1 MTNKIKLYQ
10 LKNIKNC
17 KFKAYISQFSDFKT
31 LNNKSH
37 MLKQIYKTIIKDYNL
52 VELSE
57 VDLYNIIQS
66 LIEDK
71 YFLTNQ
77 EKEVEANI
85 IHQHL
90 LRYITYEKQLNRK
103 ILAKNIY
110 GTVKMIGQGIDQDI
124 ELNAD
129 IVFDNPKYI
138 EIVKYKTGATELSY
152 KARTEKNLPENDIE
166 LYLLRKLGEQLYP
179 NKPVISSFYHL
190 KGKKDTKDI
199 YSQFLSDKKALLNS
213 LSELKVISYPDKKM
227 QKEHDKK
234 IKEIEDVLY
243 FNNSEGNNIISF
255 NYDKSLDNEIIELL
269 NTELTFTSEKCK
281 SGNCD
286 FCNYSTL
293 CGYENNNND
302 KLEIVKPT
310 KKSKAKVEF
319 TDAQK
324 EIVNAEF
331 GNYRVNA
338 VAGSGKSSSVVTRTI
353 ELFNKGYSIDDIL
366 MITFTNKGALELK
379 NKIKKLKNINTDKL
393 HIYTFN
399 SFGET
404 IVSIEWKTLG
414 FTQKPQLASSIDVND
429 IIKEML
435 QMDAYSKIEWLNY
448 KNPLLNYPHAK
459 GAFKQLQ
466 IYFNIIK
473 SYSYDIDTFKN
484 EILLKE
490 KEQCENKAELI
501 YEMYFKFNEMMK
513 ARNLLQYQD
522 QVLYLIE
529 LLEKNP
535 SLIEKYGYKHI
546 IVDEY
551 QDTNFTQIKLLQ
563 LLKQYKQLASL
574 MVVGDDFQSIF
585 GFTNTTPE
593 NIINFDKQF
602 DNVKDIYLLDNF
614 RSTPEICNL
623 ANGLIKLN
631 TQRID
636 KDIISRKANGKQPTL
651 IQYNTLENEYAGI
664 IELIREQ
671 IANNTPKH
679 EMCVIA
685 RTKKELLEIQSYLN
699 KESIPSNIEASELFI
714 DNINVQCIVNLANF
728 FRNNEHDYYLME
740 YVFMTNPIESITHAT
755 ETDVIT
761 ITSNVKN
768 KIIEDFSS
776 QESEESKIEYFY
788 SLLTPLVEKD
798 EVAKSFVTNL
808 QTKTFYSFSQLL
820 DYLYKVI
827 LYHDETSIEKDEN
840 KYNAITLTTAHS
852 SKGKEWSTVITTINS
867 FKYEDIQN
875 DLSLLEEERRLLFVD
890 ITRAKDELYITYN
903 TSQDK
908 SRNKGKYCLF
918 ADEINNMLAVNE

>member
-10 LKNIKNC
+10 LKNIKDC

-37 MLKQIYKTIIKDYNL
+37 MLKQIYKTIIRDYNFI
-52 VELSE
+52 ELSE

-85 IHQHL
+85 IYQHL
-90 LRYITYEKQLNRK
+90 LRYIIYEKQLNRK

-129 IVFDNPKYI
+129 IIFENSNYI
-138 EIVKYKTGATELSY
+138 EIVKFKTGVTELSY
-152 KARTEKNLPENDIE
+152 KARTEKNLPENDME

-199 YSQFLSDKKALLNS
+199 YAQFLSDKNELLKS
-213 LSELKVISYPDKKM
+213 LIELKGISYPDKKM

-234 IKEIEDVLY
+234 IKEIEDILY

-255 NYDKSLDNEIIELL
+255 NYDKSLDDEIIELL

-286 FCNYSTL
+286 FCSYSTL
-293 CGYENNNND
+293 CGYENSNND

-310 KKSKAKVEF
+310 KKSKAKVEL

-353 ELFNKGYSIDDIL
+353 ELFNKGYTIDDIL

-379 NKIKKLKNINTDKL
+379 DKIKKLKNINTDKL

-399 SFGET
+399 SFGES
-404 IVSIEWKTLG
+404 IVSKEWEALG

-435 QMDAYSKIEWLNY
+435 QMDAYSRIEWLNY
-448 KNPLLNYPHAK
+448 KNPLLNYPNAK

-490 KEQCENKAELI
+490 KEQYKNKAELI
-501 YEMYFKFNEMMK
+501 YEMYAKFNEMLK
-513 ARNLLQYQD
+513 AKNLLQYQD
-522 QVLYLIE
+522 QILYLIE
-529 LLEKNP
+529 LLETNP
-535 SLIEKYGYKHI
+535 NLINKYGYKHV

-563 LLKQYKQLASL
+563 LLKQYEQLTSL

-602 DNVKDIYLLDNF
+602 ENVKDIYLLDNF
-614 RSTPEICNL
+614 RSTPEICGL

-636 KDIISRKANGKQPTL
+636 KDIISRKTNGKQPTL
-651 IQYNTLENEYAGI
+651 IQYETLENEYTGI
-664 IELIREQ
+664 TEVIKEQ
-671 IANNTPKH
+671 VTNNTPKH
-679 EMCVIA
+679 EICVIA
-685 RTKKELLEIQSYLN
+685 RTKKELLEIQSHLQ
-699 KESIPSNIEASELFI
+699 KENIPSNIEASELFI

-740 YVFMTNPIESITHAT
+740 YLYLTNNFEDQTN
-755 ETDVIT
+755 ED
-761 ITSNVKN
+761 
-768 KIIEDFSS
+768 IIEITNDFKIKLI
-776 QESEESKIEYFY
+776 EYFNTLETEESKIEYFY
-788 SLLTPLVEKD
+788 SLLTSLVEKN

-808 QTKTFYSFSQLL
+808 QTKTFYSLSQLL

-827 LYHDETSIEKDEN
+827 LYHDDTSIEKDEN

-918 ADEINNMLAVNE
+918 ADEINNILSVNE

>member
-10 LKNIKNC
+10 LKNIKDC

-37 MLKQIYKTIIKDYNL
+37 MIKQIYKTIFRDYNFIK
-52 VELSE
+52 LSE

-77 EKEVEANI
+77 EKEVEINI

-90 LRYITYEKQLNRK
+90 LRYITYEKHLNRK
-103 ILAKNIY
+103 ILAKNVY
-110 GTVKMIGQGIDQDI
+110 GTVKMISQGIDKDI

-129 IVFDNPKYI
+129 VVFDNANYI
-138 EIVKYKTGATELSY
+138 EIVKFKTGATELSY

-179 NKPVISSFYHL
+179 NKPIISSFYHL

-199 YSQFLSDKKALLNS
+199 YAQFLSDKNKLVKS
-213 LSELKVISYPDKKM
+213 LGELKVISYTDKKM
-227 QKEHDKK
+227 QKEHEKK

-269 NTELTFTSEKCK
+269 NTKLTFNSEKCK

-310 KKSKAKVEF
+310 KKSKVKVEF

-353 ELFNKGYSIDDIL
+353 ELFDKGYTIDDIL
-366 MITFTNKGALELK
+366 LITFTNKGALELK
-379 NKIKKLKNINTDKL
+379 DKIKKLKNINADKL

-399 SFGET
+399 SFGES
-404 IVSIEWKTLG
+404 IVSKEWQTLG

-448 KNPLLNYPHAK
+448 KNPLLNYPNAK

-473 SYSYDIDTFKN
+473 SYSYDINTFKN

-490 KEQCENKAELI
+490 KEQYENKAELI
-501 YEMYFKFNEMMK
+501 YEMYAKFNEMLK
-513 ARNLLQYQD
+513 TKNLLQYQD
-522 QVLYLIE
+522 QILYLIE
-529 LLEKNP
+529 LFENNHN
-535 SLIEKYGYKHI
+535 LINEYGFKHV

-551 QDTNFTQIKLLQ
+551 QDTDFTQVKLLH
-563 LLKQYKQLASL
+563 LLEKYNDFKSL
-574 MVVGDDFQSIF
+574 MVVGDDAQSIY
-585 GFTNTTPE
+585 GWRLTTPE

-602 DNVKDIYLLDNF
+602 EKVKDIYLLDNF

-623 ANGLIKLN
+623 ANQLDKLN

-636 KDIISRKANGKQPTL
+636 KDIISRKANGKEPTL
-651 IQYNTLENEYAGI
+651 TKYDTLENEYTGI
-664 IELIREQ
+664 TELIKEQ

-679 EMCVIA
+679 EICVIA

-699 KESIPSNIEASELFI
+699 KENIQSNIEASELFI

-740 YVFMTNPIESITHAT
+740 YLYLTNNFEDQTN
-755 ETDVIT
+755 ED
-761 ITSNVKN
+761 
-768 KIIEDFSS
+768 IIEITNDFKIKLI
-776 QESEESKIEYFY
+776 EYFNTLETEESKIEYFY

-798 EVAKSFVTNL
+798 EVAKSFVANI
-808 QTKTFYSFSQLL
+808 QTKTFYTFNQLL

-840 KYNAITLTTAHS
+840 KYNAVTLTTAHS

-890 ITRAKDELYITYN
+890 ITRAKDKLYITYN

-918 ADEINNMLAVNE
+918 ADEISNILAANE

>member
-1 MTNKIKLYQ
+1 
-10 LKNIKNC
+10 
-17 KFKAYISQFSDFKT
+17 
-31 LNNKSH
+31 
-37 MLKQIYKTIIKDYNL
+37 MLKQIYKTIIRDYNL
-52 VELSE
+52 AELSK

-77 EKEVEANI
+77 EKEVETNI

-103 ILAKNIY
+103 ILAKSVY
-110 GTVKMIGQGIDQDI
+110 GTIKMIGLGIDKDI

-129 IVFDNPKYI
+129 VVFDNPKYI
-138 EIVKYKTGATELSY
+138 EIVKFKIGATELSY
-152 KARTEKNLPENDIE
+152 KARTEKNLPENDME

-190 KGKKDTKDI
+190 KGKKDTKEI
-199 YSQFLSDKKALLNS
+199 YAQFLSDKNELLKS
-213 LSELKVISYPDKKM
+213 LNELKGINYPDKKM
-227 QKEHDKK
+227 Q
-234 IKEIEDVLY
+234 KEIEDVLY

-269 NTELTFTSEKCK
+269 NTELTFNSEKCK

-293 CGYENNNND
+293 CGYEDSNND

-310 KKSKAKVEF
+310 KKSNSKVKY

-324 EIVNAEF
+324 EIINAEF
-331 GNYRVNA
+331 GNYRANC
-338 VAGSGKSSSVVTRTI
+338 VAGSGKTSTVVARTI
-353 ELFNKGYSIDDIL
+353 ELFNKGYTIDDIL

-379 NKIKKLKNINTDKL
+379 DKIKKLKNINTDKL

-399 SFGET
+399 SFGES
-404 IVSIEWKTLG
+404 IVSKEWEALG

-435 QMDAYSKIEWLNY
+435 QMDAYSRIEWLNY
-448 KNPLLNYPHAK
+448 KNPLLNYPNAK

-473 SYSYDIDTFKN
+473 SYGYNIDTFKN
-484 EILLKE
+484 KILLKE
-490 KEQCENKAELI
+490 KEQYENKAELI
-501 YEMYFKFNEMMK
+501 YEMYAKFNEMLK
-513 ARNLLQYQD
+513 AKNLLQYQD
-522 QVLYLIE
+522 QILYLIE
-529 LLEKNP
+529 LLENNP
-535 SLIEKYGYKHI
+535 NLINEYGFKHV

-551 QDTNFTQIKLLQ
+551 QDTDFTQVKLLH
-563 LLKQYKQLASL
+563 LLEKYNDFKSL
-574 MVVGDDFQSIF
+574 MVVGDDGQAIYSFR
-585 GFTNTTPE
+585 NTTPE
-593 NIINFDKQF
+593 NIINFNEQF
-602 DNVKDIYLLDNF
+602 ENVKDIYLLDNF

-651 IQYNTLENEYAGI
+651 TQYDTLENEYTGI
-664 IELIREQ
+664 IELTKEQ
-671 IANNTPKH
+671 IINNTPKH
-679 EMCVIA
+679 EICVIA

-699 KESIPSNIEASELFI
+699 KENIPSNIEASELFI

-728 FRNNEHDYYLME
+728 FKNNEHDYYLME

-755 ETDVIT
+755 EIDVIT

-768 KIIEDFSS
+768 KIIEDFTL

-788 SLLTPLVEKD
+788 NLLAPLVEND
-798 EVAKSFVTNL
+798 DVAKSFVANL
-808 QTKTFYSFSQLL
+808 QTKTFFTFNQLL

-827 LYHDETSIEKDEN
+827 LYHDETNIEKDEN
-840 KYNAITLTTAHS
+840 KYDAVTLTTAHS

-867 FKYEDIQN
+867 FKYEDIQT

-918 ADEINNMLAVNE
+918 ADEINNILSVNE